1 MIGDKFNFEKLIV
14 YQKGKEY
21 VKFIY
26 TLLRKFPPEE
36 NFGLCSQLRRASV
49 SITSNIAEGMS
60 RTSTKEKIHFL
71 DISYGSLMETFSQID
86 IAYDLDYISE
96 KDINEARSMVWT
108 ILKLLAGLKKSIQ
121 KDITKN

>member
-96 KDINEARSMVWT
+96 IDINEARSKVWT

-121 KDITKN
+121 KDITEN